1 MARLGKSIGFNSV
14 VLGIFALITAAVLAS
29 TYLGTKD
36 RIAAAQREV
45 AKRALLEIVPLDRH
59 TNDLLLD
66 TVPIPANYW
75 HTLGIDDDGGEV
87 NIARQ
92 GDEPVA
98 VIIPAVAPDGYNGDI
113 RLIIGINIDGS
124 LAGVRVVSHHETPGL
139 GDKVDLKKSNWIA
152 GFNGKSLT
160 NPAPELWKVKKD
172 KGTFDQFTGAT
183 ITPRA
188 VVQQV
193 YKTLK
198 YYNEDRA
205 RLLKAARQRPTIHHQ
220 ASEENDHG

>member
-1 MARLGKSIGFNSV
+1 MARLGKSISFNSV
-14 VLGIFALITAAVLAS
+14 VLGIFALITASLLAG

-66 TVPIPANYW
+66 TVPVPANFW
-75 HTLGIDDDGGEV
+75 HTLGIEGEEV

-98 VIIPAVAPDGYNGDI
+98 VIVPAVAPDGYNGDI
-113 RLIIGINIDGS
+113 HLIVGINIDGT

-139 GDKVDLKKSNWIA
+139 GDKVDLKKSDWVL
-152 GFNGKSLT
+152 GFNGKSLN
-160 NPAPELWKVKKD
+160 NPQPDMWKVKKD
-172 KGTFDQFTGAT
+172 KGAFDQFTGAT

-188 VVQQV
+188 VVKQV

-198 YYNEDRA
+198 YYNEDRE
-205 RLLKAARQRPTIHHQ
+205 RLLKAARQQPTVTHQ
-220 ASEENDHG
+220 DSEDPDNG